1 MKLSLILNRHVANT
15 MTQNPSEAIRDELL
29 AQALPDVVFDGW
41 TWDVVE
47 QAALKAGYDKT
58 MARAVFPGGL
68 SEFVSHLSDW
78 ADRQMLEK
86 LAHVDISAMRVRD
99 RIHLG
104 VMTRLDV
111 LAPWREPVRR
121 AMTYWTVPTRSLL
134 AARSVWRSADRIW
147 IWAGDTATDYNHYT
161 KRGLL
166 SGVISATT
174 LAWLNDDNSDPE
186 KVSAFLDR
194 RLDHVLK
201 LGRALGRFKKTA

>member
-1 MKLSLILNRHVANT
+1 MKLCPEDT
-15 MTQNPSEAIRDELL
+15 MTQNPSDTIRDELL
-29 AQALPDVVFDGW
+29 LQALPNIVFDGW
-41 TWDVVE
+41 TWDVTE
-47 QAALKAGYDKT
+47 QAAIAAGYDKT

-86 LAHVDISAMRVRD
+86 LEHVDTSTMRVRD

-111 LAPWREPVRR
+111 LEPWREPVRR
-121 AMTYWTVPTRSLL
+121 AMTYWAVPTRSLL
-134 AARSVWRSADRIW
+134 AGRSVWRSADRIW
-147 IWAGDTATDYNHYT
+147 VWAGDTATDYNHYT

-174 LAWLNDDNSDPE
+174 LAWLNNDSSDPD

>member
-1 MKLSLILNRHVANT
+1 MKLYPEDT
-15 MTQNPSEAIRDELL
+15 MTQKPSDTIRDELL
-29 AQALPDVVFDGW
+29 LQALPNIVFDGW
-41 TWDVVE
+41 TWDVAE
-47 QAALKAGYDKT
+47 QAAIAAGYDKT

-86 LAHVDISAMRVRD
+86 LEHVDTSTMRVRD

-111 LAPWREPVRR
+111 LEPWREPVRR
-121 AMTYWTVPTRSLL
+121 AMTYWAVPTRSLL
-134 AARSVWRSADRIW
+134 AGRSVWRSADRIW
-147 IWAGDTATDYNHYT
+147 VWAGDTATDYNHYT

-174 LAWLNDDNSDPE
+174 LAWLNNDSSDPD
-186 KVSAFLDR
+186 KVSDFLDR

>member
-1 MKLSLILNRHVANT
+1 
-15 MTQNPSEAIRDELL
+15 MTQKPSDTIRDEMLL
-29 AQALPDVVFDGW
+29 QALPNIVFDGW
-41 TWDVVE
+41 TWDVAE
-47 QAALKAGYDKT
+47 QAAIAAGYDKT

-86 LAHVDISAMRVRD
+86 LEHVDNAAMRVRD

-104 VMTRLDV
+104 VMTRLDA
-111 LAPWREPVRR
+111 LEPWREPVRR
-121 AMTYWTVPTRSLL
+121 AMTYWAVPTRSLL
-134 AARSVWRSADRIW
+134 AGRCVWRSADRIW
-147 IWAGDTATDYNHYT
+147 VWAGDTATDYNHYT

-174 LAWLNDDNSDPE
+174 LAWLNNDHSDPD